1 MMINEFIAPLIIK
14 QW

>member
-1 MMINEFIAPLIIK
+1 MINEFIAPLIIK